1 MSLLL
6 NIDGNSFLAS
16 LSRTLNS
23 TFAITGISFSADSF
37 VVNVSSVLRI
47 KFSAEKPKTVTINY
61 KEPKMTR
68 KLILITFTLFTINV
82 FGQTENSNYKIVADK
97 FVENYN
103 ENNFKN
109 IFDLFSAE
117 MQTALP
123 LDKTTDFLKGL
134 KSQAGQ
140 ITKRQFVK
148 YVNGTY
154 ASYKTNFERTLFAV
168 NISVDNNSKING
180 LFIKPFTDE
189 NLPKIERN
197 ITKLQLPFDGEWT
210 VVWGG
215 DTKELNYHVE
225 NEAQKNAFD
234 MVTKDEKGNSFK
246 TDGITNEDYYAF
258 GKELIAPCD
267 GEIVL
272 VVDGIKDNKP
282 GELNPMYAPGNT
294 VIIKTDNNEYL
305 FFAHFKQNTIR
316 VKQGQNVKQGELLGL
331 CGNSGYSSE
340 PHLHFHIQNIE
351 DINTATGVKC
361 YFDKLNVN
369 EQTRTDYSPI
379 QKDKIKSE

>member
-1 MSLLL
+1 M
-6 NIDGNSFLAS
+6 
-16 LSRTLNS
+16 
-23 TFAITGISFSADSF
+23 IS
-37 VVNVSSVLRI
+37 
-47 KFSAEKPKTVTINY
+47 
-61 KEPKMTR
+61 

-82 FGQTENSNYKIVADK
+82 FGQTENSTYKIVADK

-103 ENNFKN
+103 GNDFKN
-109 IFDLFSAE
+109 IFDSFSIE
-117 MQTALP
+117 MQSALP
-123 LDKTTDFLKGL
+123 LDKTIDFLKGL

-140 ITKRQFVK
+140 ITKRQFIK

-154 ASYKTNFERTLFAV
+154 ASYKTNFERALFAV

-189 NLPKIERN
+189 NLPKMERN

-210 VVWGG
+210 VIWGG

-225 NEAQKNAFD
+225 NQAQKNAID
-234 MVTKDEKGNSFK
+234 IVIKDEKGNSFK

-294 VIIKTDNNEYL
+294 VIVKTDENEYL
-305 FFAHFKQNTIR
+305 FFAHFKQNSLS
-316 VKQGQNVKQGELLGL
+316 VKQGQKIKQGELLDL
-331 CGNSGYSSE
+331 CGNSGNSSE
-340 PHLHFHIQNIE
+340 PHLHFHIQNVE
-351 DINTATGVKC
+351 DMNTATGVKC
-361 YFDKLNVN
+361 YFDKLKVN
-369 EQTRTDYSPI
+369 GQTRTDYSPI